1 MVQDSLKS
9 YLQFFQPCLKINGQC
24 SIQHVFQCDP
34 AQEDRL
40 TPDLPVNRPFDNGLA
55 QERCKMAHFLS

>member
-24 SIQHVFQCDP
+24 SIQHVFQFDP

-55 QERCKMAHFLS
+55 QGRCKMAHYLS